1 MDKMVEADYDP
12 MDDAIRQ
19 LCLTKS
25 ICDSDP
31 LAIWEEDGEKIRLL
45 ADAVRSMKLKGHP
58 DADNA
63 ERVLQVLRWKRCDLG
78 RRLLRSVPAG
88 DGQTIWSEMIE
99 QSKHKAKA
107 QAEAF

>member
-1 MDKMVEADYDP
+1 MDKVVEADYIP
-12 MDDAIRQ
+12 MDDVFRQ
-19 LCLTKS
+19 MCLTKS

-45 ADAVRSMKLKGHP
+45 ADAVRSMKLKGQP
-58 DADNA
+58 GTDNA
-63 ERVLQVLRWKRCDLG
+63 ERALQLLRWKRCDLG
-78 RRLLRSVPAG
+78 RRLLKGVPAG

-107 QAEAF
+107 QAGIY